1 MLVIPHTSRRFLTG
15 LCLLLGGGVGLGWLY
30 GYPLLGFTA
39 ACSIALAWQVRNLLR
54 FEQAVRT
61 RNFAYLR
68 FGEGIWPQI
77 FAHFS
82 HLRQRSRLHKQ
93 NYRQLLREVRDVT
106 NALPDGGVVL
116 NASNEIVLCNAAAQD
131 LAGFDVRQDRG
142 QRVDNIL
149 RAPKFIKYLKRGDYS
164 SAIEIPSPVRD
175 GAWLHC
181 KLVAYGAGQR
191 LLLIRDVTERRR
203 LTTIRREFVA
213 NASHELRSPLTVIS
227 GYLDSLAE
235 DSDVPGHW
243 HKPLKQ
249 MREQAGR
256 MNRILT
262 DLLELSRLEAPGGA
276 PADQPVDVVSLLESA
291 RSLYAEAGST
301 PEIIVCAESRQKLN
315 GSAAEVESVIRNLL
329 SNAVRHTPREG
340 TVTLTWRTG
349 TAGGELIVADD
360 GEGVA
365 EEFIPRITERF
376 FRIDQGRS
384 REDGGVGLGL
394 AIVKHVL
401 ARHGG
406 ELEIDSKPGEGAR
419 FVCRFPPERLAE
431 SAPPA
436 EKATLRS
443 IN

>member
-1 MLVIPHTSRRFLTG
+1 MPPAWRRFLTG
-15 LCLLLGGGVGLGWLY
+15 LLLFLGGGLGLGWLY
-30 GYPLLGFTA
+30 GYPLWGFTL
-39 ACSIALAWQVRNLLR
+39 ACLAALAWQVRNLLR
-54 FEQAVRT
+54 FEEAART
-61 RNFAYLR
+61 RNFSYLR

-93 NYRQLLREVRDVT
+93 NYRKLLKEVRDLT

-116 NASNEIVLCNAAAQD
+116 NASDEIVLCNAAAQE

-149 RAPKFIKYLKRGDYS
+149 RAPKFIKYLKSRDYS
-164 SAIEIPSPVRD
+164 SAIEIPSPLRE
-175 GAWLHC
+175 GTWLHC

-203 LTTIRREFVA
+203 LTTMRREFVA

-235 DSDVPGHW
+235 DSDVPPQW
-243 HKPLKQ
+243 RKPLTQ

-262 DLLELSRLEAPGGA
+262 DLLDLSRLEASGWA
-276 PADQPVDVVSLLESA
+276 PAEQTVDVVSLLESSA
-291 RSLYAEAGST
+291 SLYAEEDST
-301 PEIIVCAESRQKLN
+301 PEIIVRAESRQELK
-315 GSAAEVESVIRNLL
+315 GSAGEIESVVRNLM
-329 SNAVRHTPREG
+329 SNAIRHTPPDG

-349 TAGGELIVADD
+349 PDGGRLIVADT
-360 GEGVA
+360 GEGIP
-365 EEFIPRITERF
+365 EEFISRLTERF
-376 FRIDQGRS
+376 FRIDEGRS
-384 REDGGVGLGL
+384 REGGGVGLGL

-401 ARHGG
+401 VRHGG
-406 ELEIDSKPGEGAR
+406 ELEIESQPGDGAR
-419 FVCRFPPERLAE
+419 FVCRFPPDRLAQT
-431 SAPPA
+431 SAAPA
-436 EKATLRS
+436 KATLRS
-443 IN
+443 I

>member
-1 MLVIPHTSRRFLTG
+1 MPPTWRRFLTG
-15 LCLLLGGGVGLGWLY
+15 LLLLLGGGAGLGWLY
-30 GYPLLGFTA
+30 GYPLWGFVA
-39 ACSIALAWQVRNLLR
+39 ACVIALAWQVRNLLK

-61 RNFAYLR
+61 RNFSYLR

-93 NYRQLLREVRDVT
+93 NYRQLRREVRDMT

-131 LAGFDVRQDRG
+131 LAGFDMRQDRG

-149 RAPKFIKYLKRGDYS
+149 RAPKFIKYLKGGDYS

-191 LLLIRDVTERRR
+191 LLLMRDVTERRR
-203 LTTIRREFVA
+203 LTTMRREFVA

-235 DSDVPGHW
+235 DADVPRQW
-243 HKPLKQ
+243 HKPLKR
-249 MREQAGR
+249 MREQAER
-256 MNRILT
+256 MNRIVT

-276 PADQPVDVVSLLESA
+276 PAEQLVDVASLLESSA
-291 RSLYAEAGST
+291 NLHAEGGSA
-301 PEIIVCAESRQKLN
+301 PKIVVCAESRQKLK
-315 GSAAEVESVIRNLL
+315 GSASEMESVVRNLL
-329 SNAVRHTPREG
+329 SNAVRHTPSEG

-349 TAGGELIVADD
+349 AMGGELIVADD
-360 GEGVA
+360 GEGIA
-365 EEFIPRITERF
+365 EELIPRITERF

-401 ARHGG
+401 ARHNG

-419 FVCRFPPERLAE
+419 FLCRFPPGRLAD
-431 SAPPA
+431 SAVLS

>member
-1 MLVIPHTSRRFLTG
+1 
-15 LCLLLGGGVGLGWLY
+15 
-30 GYPLLGFTA
+30 
-39 ACSIALAWQVRNLLR
+39 
-54 FEQAVRT
+54 
-61 RNFAYLR
+61 
-68 FGEGIWPQI
+68 
-77 FAHFS
+77 
-82 HLRQRSRLHKQ
+82 
-93 NYRQLLREVRDVT
+93 
-106 NALPDGGVVL
+106 VVL

-131 LAGFDVRQDRG
+131 LAGFDARQDRG
-142 QRVDNIL
+142 QRVDYIL
-149 RAPKFIKYLKRGDYS
+149 RAPKFIKYLKGGDYS

-203 LTTIRREFVA
+203 LTAMRREFVA

-235 DSDVPGHW
+235 DADVPQHW
-243 HKPLKQ
+243 AKPLKQ

-276 PADQPVDVVSLLESA
+276 PAEQPVDVASLLESSA
-291 RSLYAEAGST
+291 NLYVVSGST
-301 PEIIVCAESRQKLN
+301 PELIVHAESRQKLK
-315 GSAAEVESVIRNLL
+315 GSAAEIESVIRNLL
-329 SNAVRHTPREG
+329 SNAVRHTPADG

-349 TAGGELIVADD
+349 AAGGELIVADT
-360 GEGVA
+360 GEGIA

-376 FRIDQGRS
+376 FRVDQGRS

-401 ARHGG
+401 ARHDG
-406 ELEIDSKPGEGAR
+406 ELKIDSKPGEGAR
-419 FVCRFPPERLAE
+419 FICRFPPERLAE
-431 SAPPA
+431 SAVLP
-436 EKATLRS
+436 EEATLRS
-443 IN
+443 RLNLSCKHQM